1 MVALPTPARAATSST
16 QTPSNPC
23 SANTSRVA
31 SMMAWSAASLRG
43 RPSRRTDPAVTG
55 STPVWMSGSATVTGC
70 MVVSHLPLSGLDH
83 VFFHYGQLGV
93 VVTVLRAPGRHRLGP
108 GKHRLGRGRHRLGR
122 GKHRLGRPP

>member
-31 SMMAWSAASLRG
+31 SMMACSAASLRG
-43 RPSRRTDPAVTG
+43 RPGRRTDPVAD
-55 STPVWMSGSATVTGC
+55 PVSGSATVLGC

-83 VFFHYGQLGV
+83 VFFHYGQLGL
-93 VVTVLRAPGRHRLGP
+93 VVTILRAPGRRRLA
-108 GKHRLGRGRHRLGR
+108 
-122 GKHRLGRPP
+122 RPPRHPAHHDQR

>member
-23 SANTSRVA
+23 AANTSRVA

-43 RPSRRTDPAVTG
+43 RPSRRTDPVAA
-55 STPVWMSGSATVTGC
+55 PVWMSGSATVTGC

-83 VFFHYGQLGV
+83 VFFHYGQFGV
-93 VVTVLRAPGRHRLGP
+93 VVTVLRA
-108 GKHRLGRGRHRLGR
+108 RGRHRLGR
-122 GKHRLGRPP
+122 GKHRLG